1 MKNLKTN
8 SMKQDKLPYDKVPKF
23 IAEIVSESTHDVR
36 FKVRDFELNPTVW
49 TYFDV
54 IDAVNEKAIIDGR
67 DCLNGPIYFIYNY
80 YIPKLYEIELKSDV
94 GSKKLFGVN
103 NVINSFKGIHGFIY
117 SENDTHYLARVCIV
131 NGNNV
136 KEFIADLNY
145 NLSLLKG
152 DNYFIDLND
161 MKCDNLEQE
170 FCAILT
176 VGIEK

>member
-1 MKNLKTN
+1 
-8 SMKQDKLPYDKVPKF
+8 MKQDKLPYNELSRF
-23 IAEIVSESTHDVR
+23 IAEIVSESTNEIK

-49 TYFDV
+49 TYYDV
-54 IDAVNEKAIIDGR
+54 IDAVNENIIKTGG
-67 DCLNGPIYFIYNY
+67 DCSNIHTYLIYNY
-80 YIPKLYEIELKSDV
+80 YMPKVFESELKSDI
-94 GSKKLFGVN
+94 GSKKLFDIKN
-103 NVINSFKGIHGFIY
+103 DLASFKGIHGFIY

-131 NGNNV
+131 NGNDL